1 MTGGLTV
8 IVKVTR
14 AVAPETSVAVTVSV
28 IVRAWV
34 VDAEV
39 NVEARRTNAVV
50 GVDVSIVTPEL
61 RPESENVLVP
71 DPDAVV

>member
-1 MTGGLTV
+1 
-8 IVKVTR
+8 
-14 AVAPETSVAVTVSV
+14 V
-28 IVRAWV
+28 IVRGWV
-34 VDAEV
+34 VDVEV

-71 DPDAVV
+71 EPDAVV